1 MEKQTAAA
9 GNLAA
14 TVEDLCA
21 RFGVGATAFA
31 LLVAAWR
38 HRRSPNTAATLSDW
52 MRRDLA
58 LGEG

>member
-9 GNLAA
+9 DNLAA
-14 TVEDLCA
+14 TIEELCA

-31 LLVAAWR
+31 LLVAALR
-38 HRRSPNTAATLSDW
+38 HHRAPNSVATLSDW